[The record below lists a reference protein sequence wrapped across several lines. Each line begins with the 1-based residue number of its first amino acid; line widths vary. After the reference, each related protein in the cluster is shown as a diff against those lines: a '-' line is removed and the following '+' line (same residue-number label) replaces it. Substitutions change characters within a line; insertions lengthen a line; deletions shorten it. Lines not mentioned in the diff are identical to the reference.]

1 MMCWGANVIF
11 YWEEKDACMEHYGPS
26 TRLMLDEE
34 NAYGQI
40 CYSPAEL
47 TEALR
52 KEDGAGQKQAYVE
65 NYRKILEYQNSCVHI
80 LLKRGKMRIEGEHLM
95 IVYYSRD
102 EMKVTG
108 QIQAVFFE

>member
-1 MMCWGANVIF
+1 MKKIRSLQKRFLVSLQFPVVLSGRVPLATCRGASGMGGEIN
-11 YWEEKDACMEHYGPS
+11 G
-26 TRLMLDEE
+26 
-34 NAYGQI
+34 
-40 CYSPAEL
+40 
-47 TEALR
+47 
-52 KEDGAGQKQAYVE
+52 
-65 NYRKILEYQNSCVHI
+65 KILENQNSCAQI